1 MATSSFL
8 ALQNLKVPTPHLSV
22 AFDQAVMTVGITTCY
37 KCQMLMVVLRASCT
51 FMHPPSGRPELC
63 IPPWAVFQWVTVW
76 FGGTGPSPG
85 HPPGHYQSIYLLHE
99 MFDQTTHPRSK

>member
-51 FMHPPSGRPELC
+51 FYASSLGPAGAVYPFVGCFPVGDCVVWGNRT
-63 IPPWAVFQWVTVW
+63 IPGASTRALPK
-76 FGGTGPSPG
+76 
-85 HPPGHYQSIYLLHE
+85 YLS
-99 MFDQTTHPRSK
+99 TA